1 MSPRFRKLLGG
12 FVMIAFVLV
21 YALVAMAL
29 ADSRPMHEAPA
40 HRADLLYVVL
50 GLAWVL
56 PLMPLIRWMERGPT
70 RASRRSHAT
79 LTRRPRFHSANGA
92 PDSSTSR

>member
-1 MSPRFRKLLGG
+1 MSPRFRKFLGA

-29 ADSRPMHEAPA
+29 ADSRPMHEAPGFVQTV
-40 HRADLLYVVL
+40 LYVVL

-56 PLMPLIRWMERGPT
+56 PLMPLIRWMEGGRR
-70 RASRRSHAT
+70 RA
-79 LTRRPRFHSANGA
+79 
-92 PDSSTSR
+92 